1 MFHGAR
7 ARRANQTRD
16 PEQFHQKTPK
26 EPKLLTRGLPTAHCP
41 KLCPMRQTTLLLLV
55 LPLVHPL
62 APPGHRLL
70 ARPRW
75 EHARVARHAVE
86 RDQDGALDLV
96 EYCEVTTQPD
106 VCAFDAQ
113 ETAAQPLARDVS
125 MRELLAFSGPA
136 VALYLNSPLLSL
148 IDSAAV
154 GRGAALTAGG
164 TLELAALGPATAVA
178 DTYIT
183 RSANAG

>member
-1 MFHGAR
+1 M
-7 ARRANQTRD
+7 
-16 PEQFHQKTPK
+16 
-26 EPKLLTRGLPTAHCP
+26 
-41 KLCPMRQTTLLLLV
+41 LCPMRQTTLLLLV

-113 ETAAQPLARDVS
+113 ETAAFGSPVD
-125 MRELLAFSGPA
+125 SG
-136 VALYLNSPLLSL
+136 VASSPT
-148 IDSAAV
+148 IPQI
-154 GRGAALTAGG
+154 GRSSR
-164 TLELAALGPATAVA
+164 
-178 DTYIT
+178 YIWYQ
-183 RSANAG
+183 